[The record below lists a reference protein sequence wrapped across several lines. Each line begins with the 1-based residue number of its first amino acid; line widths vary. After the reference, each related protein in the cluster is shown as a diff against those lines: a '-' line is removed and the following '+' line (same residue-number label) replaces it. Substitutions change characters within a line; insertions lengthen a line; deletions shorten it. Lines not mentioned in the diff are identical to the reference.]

1 MLFLN
6 IARCLFGICVP
17 IFIVLSG
24 YLLAKREFNKNHIC
38 KLGRIVIV
46 YILCSIVCLLVL
58 HFIENRDVLRLKDY
72 IFQILSF
79 EAAPYSWYVNMYF
92 GLFLLLPFLN
102 VLWNNLKN
110 KKQKQYL
117 LLVLIVIAVLP
128 NTLNIFNFYDL
139 NWWLEP
145 TSSHVYQK
153 LVPDYWGG
161 ISYIILYYFLG
172 CYFRDYRLKLSFK
185 KNVVALLVALVIFGL
200 FNFYRSYNA
209 LFELGSYSDYGSLE
223 VLVVTILFVN
233 LILNFKFKISNKK
246 AIYFI
251 SKISYLTFGAYLVSV
266 IFDRWFYPI
275 LKENTSILL
284 ERVCYLL
291 LVVPLIFI
299 CSLLLSLVIEVI
311 AYLVNKLFRGTLT
324 FIGRKRRHEISFEE

>member
-92 GLFLLLPFLN
+92 GLFN
-102 VLWNNLKN
+102 
-110 KKQKQYL
+110 Y
-117 LLVLIVIAVLP
+117 
-128 NTLNIFNFYDL
+128 
-139 NWWLEP
+139 
-145 TSSHVYQK
+145 
-153 LVPDYWGG
+153 
-161 ISYIILYYFLG
+161 
-172 CYFRDYRLKLSFK
+172 
-185 KNVVALLVALVIFGL
+185 
-200 FNFYRSYNA
+200 YRSYNA

-223 VLVVTILFVN
+223 VWVVTILFVN